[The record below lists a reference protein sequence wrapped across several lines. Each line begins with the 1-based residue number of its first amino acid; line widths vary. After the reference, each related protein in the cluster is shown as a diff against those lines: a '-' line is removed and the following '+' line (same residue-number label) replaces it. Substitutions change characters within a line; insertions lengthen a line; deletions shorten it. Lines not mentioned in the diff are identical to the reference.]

1 MPVPLLAD
9 VLSNGITSIQFAVP
23 ILKALPWLVLIYFL
37 KLYFGG
43 ASNTSERLMHS
54 KVIMITVLNS
64 PLYWSI
70 WLSTLSL

>member
-9 VLSNGITSIQFAVP
+9 VLSNGIISIQFAIP
-23 ILKALPWLVLIYFL
+23 ILKALPWLVLIYLL

-43 ASNTSERLMHS
+43 ANNTSERLMHS

-70 WLSTLSL
+70 WLSMLSL